1 MSVGDGCTGE
11 HLEPTV
17 QRLVKLRCR
26 VSGLAGED
34 DSKNAAHDGSWCW
47 CGSRKSAKPLPSA
60 LVDIP
65 WRGGNERAGVLYVD
79 QDWCFMP

>member
-34 DSKNAAHDGSWCW
+34 DSKNAAHDG
-47 CGSRKSAKPLPSA
+47 L
-60 LVDIP
+60 
-65 WRGGNERAGVLYVD
+65 
-79 QDWCFMP
+79 